1 MQDSHVAK
9 IAVELSLTS
18 GQVKAVAGLLD
29 EGGTVPFIARYR
41 KEATGTLDEVAITSI
56 RDRLEQLAEL
66 DKRREA
72 IVKSLSE
79 RQLLT
84 EELEAKIHAAETM
97 AVLEDIYLP
106 FRPKRRTRATIAKEK
121 GLEPLAV
128 LLFAQEEITDPAAAA
143 AGFVDAEK
151 GVEAVEDAL
160 AGARDIIAEWVNEN
174 QEARA
179 RTRDL
184 FAAKGM
190 FKAKVIAD
198 KEAEGAKFRDYFEWE
213 EPVATAPSHRVLAM
227 RRGENEKVLTLL
239 IAPPEEDALRLLEA
253 QFITGKGPASEQVR
267 EAVHDSYKRLLC
279 WSMETETRL
288 ETKKRADEAA
298 IRVFTDNLRQLLL
311 APPLG
316 QKNVL
321 AIDPGFRTGCKVVCL
336 DRQGKFLHNDTI
348 FPHFSEEGKVKA
360 AETLRLLAERFHI
373 EAVAVGNGTAG
384 RETEAF
390 VRALGLQN
398 IQVIMVNESGAS
410 VYSASQVARDEFPDH
425 DVTVRGSVS
434 IGRRLVDPLAELV
447 KIDPKAIGVGQYQHD
462 VDQGALKRSLDDVV
476 SSCVNAVGVEVN
488 TASSQL
494 LTYVSGLG
502 PQLASNIVAFRN
514 EHGPFAAR
522 ENLRKV
528 PRLGPKAFEQAAGFL
543 RIRGGANPLDASAVH
558 PESYAVVEAMAKDL
572 SCSVVELMKDESKR
586 KVIDIKK
593 YVTEKVGIPTLKDI
607 MDELAKPGRD
617 PREKFESVTF
627 TDGIEKLDDLRP
639 GMKLPGVVT
648 NVTAF
653 GAFVDIGVHQDGLVH
668 ISQLADRYVSD
679 PNQVVK
685 VAQRVEV
692 TVLEVDLERKRIS
705 LSMKQGATGENK
717 ETPAKAPAAKGPRDQ
732 RRPDKSRQDKQKQD
746 NKKPDPAPFNNP
758 FARAF
763 GQDKSGKGK
772 K

>member
-1 MQDSHVAK
+1 MQDKH
-9 IAVELSLTS
+9 IARIAAELSLAP
-18 GQVKAVAGLLD
+18 GRVRAVAGLLE

-41 KEATGTLDEVAITSI
+41 KEATGSLDEVAITGI

-72 IVKSLSE
+72 ILKSLEE

-84 EELEAKIHAAETM
+84 DELKEKVNAAETM
-97 AVLEDIYLP
+97 AALEDVYLP
-106 FRPKRRTRATIAKEK
+106 FRPKRRTRATVAKEK
-121 GLEPLAV
+121 GLEPLAAI
-128 LLFAQEEITDPAAAA
+128 LFAQDAATDPAAEAA
-143 AGFVDAEK
+143 AFVDAEK
-151 GVEAVEDAL
+151 GVETVDDAL

-179 RTRDL
+179 RIRDL
-184 FAAKGM
+184 FAAKGV
-190 FKAKVIAD
+190 FKSKVIAD
-198 KEAEGAKFRDYFEWE
+198 REAEGAKFRDYFAWE
-213 EPVATAPSHRVLAM
+213 EPVASAPSHRVLAM
-227 RRGENEKVLTLL
+227 RRGENEKILSLG
-239 IAPPEEDALRLLEA
+239 ISPPEEEALKLLEE
-253 QFITGKGPASEQVR
+253 QFVTGQGPASGQVR
-267 EAVHDSYKRLLC
+267 EAVHDGYRRLLC
-279 WSMETETRL
+279 WSMETEIRL

-298 IRVFTDNLRQLLL
+298 IRVFADNLRQLLL

-336 DRQGKFLHNDTI
+336 DRQGKLLHNDTI
-348 FPHFSEEGKVKA
+348 FPHFSEEGKARA
-360 AETLRLLAERFHI
+360 AETIRELVGTFSI

-390 VRALGLQN
+390 VRGLGLAG
-398 IQVIMVNESGAS
+398 IPVILVNESGAS
-410 VYSASQVARDEFPDH
+410 VYSASNVARDEFPDH
-425 DVTVRGSVS
+425 DVTVRGAVS

-488 TASSQL
+488 TASPQL

-502 PQLASNIVAFRN
+502 PQLAANIVAYRN
-514 EHGPFAAR
+514 EHGPFEAR
-522 ENLRKV
+522 EGLRKV

-543 RIRGGANPLDASAVH
+543 RIRGGKNPLDASAVH
-558 PESYAVVEAMAKDL
+558 PESYAVVEAMARDL
-572 SCSVVELMKDESKR
+572 ECSVTDLVKDEAKR
-586 KVIDIKK
+586 KAIDIAK
-593 YVTEKVGIPTLKDI
+593 YVSDKVGIPTLKDI
-607 MDELAKPGRD
+607 VAELARPGRD
-617 PREKFESVTF
+617 PRETFEPVTF
-627 TDGIEKLDDLRP
+627 AEGIEKPEDLRP

-653 GAFVDIGVHQDGLVH
+653 GAFVDVGVHQDGLVH
-668 ISQLADRYVSD
+668 VSQLADRYVSD

-692 TVLEVDLERKRIS
+692 TVLDVDLERKRIS
-705 LSMKQGATGENK
+705 LSMKKGATGDR
-717 ETPAKAPAAKGPRDQ
+717 KAPPAQADQERGPRPE
-732 RRPDKSRQDKQKQD
+732 RRPERSRQDRQKQEK
-746 NKKPDPAPFNNP
+746 KKPEPAPFNNP

-763 GQDKSGKGK
+763 GKGK
-772 K
+772 PK